1 MSMSPESVCL
11 CALPTAQELDPVTS
25 MWVLW
30 RVSWS
35 AVSWCS
41 EVADP
46 EKQCRFSEELVAP
59 V

>member
-11 CALPTAQELDPVTS
+11 CALCAQELDSVTS

-35 AVSWCS
+35 VVSWCS
-41 EVADP
+41 EAADP